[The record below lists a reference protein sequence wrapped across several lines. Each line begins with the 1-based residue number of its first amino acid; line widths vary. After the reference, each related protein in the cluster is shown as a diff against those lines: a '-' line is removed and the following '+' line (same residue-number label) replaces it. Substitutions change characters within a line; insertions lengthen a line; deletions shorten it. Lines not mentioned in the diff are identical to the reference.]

1 MSDADISIDEKRV
14 YGAKTGASDV
24 YLASAA
30 GVIRVSVSGDR
41 IGGFGLAH
49 RCVARDVA
57 AGGEVAAAATD
68 DGVALSTEE
77 GEFDDVG
84 FGPAAA
90 VGLHEGHVVA
100 AAPEGR
106 VARLD
111 PVDGGGV
118 AWTDLGTVED
128 PRAVDGGLVAA
139 ADGVHRV
146 VGDDLASA
154 GLSDVRDVAVDGA
167 PLAAADDGLYRL
179 GNGWLRERDGRFAV
193 VGASHDRAHAAT
205 AEHLYAREDGDWV
218 AVDLPV
224 AERVAGVAY
233 GECPYVVTERGTFLV
248 DADPERTPDGTGG
261 WRKRS
266 LGLPDVTG
274 LAVLA

>member
-77 GEFDDVG
+77 REFDDVG

-154 GLSDVRDVAVDGA
+154 GLSDVRDVAGRGL
-167 PLAAADDGLYRL
+167 PLAATPEGLYAL
-179 GNGWLRERDGRFAV
+179 GNGWMDAAAGAFSVVDSDG
-193 VGASHDRAHAAT
+193 DRAHAAG
-205 AEHLYAREDGDWV
+205 EPGLLARAGAGDDWEP
-218 AVDLPV
+218 VDLPTDGEVVGITYGPEQVIV
-224 AERVAGVAY
+224 ATREGEVLADAG
-233 GECPYVVTERGTFLV
+233 
-248 DADPERTPDGTGG
+248 DG
-261 WRKRS
+261 WRSQLIGAR
-266 LGLPDVTG
+266 DVS
-274 LAVLA
+274 AVAVR